1 MRVAIT
7 GSSGLIG
14 TALIDALTSRGHE
27 AIRIVRTPPT
37 GTEIGWDPAARSIDR
52 ARLVGV
58 DAVVN
63 LAGPGIGDHRWT
75 AAYKRELRDTRI
87 KATTLVAD
95 TLATTDGGP
104 RALISASGV
113 NYYGENDTATFDE
126 WSPPGHGFLAGLCVD
141 WEASTA
147 AAKEAGIRVATIR
160 TGIVLSSDGGALA
173 KMLPLFKLGLGG
185 RFGSGRQ
192 WQSWISIHDHVAA
205 IIHLVEGTMAGPV
218 NCTAPNPVTNREFTA
233 TLGRVLKR
241 PAVLP
246 VPKFGPAMLFGWELV
261 DTLLYSGQ
269 RVVPKALVAGG
280 FEFEHATLESALR
293 AVLGRNP
300 TPPDE
305 G

>member
-1 MRVAIT
+1 MKVAIT

-14 TALIDALTSRGHE
+14 TALIEALNGRGDE
-27 AIRIVRTPPT
+27 AIRVVRTEPT
-37 GTEIGWDPAARSIDR
+37 GTEIAWDPAAGTIDR

-75 AAYKRELRDTRI
+75 ATYKRELRDTRI
-87 KATTLVAD
+87 KATKLIAD
-95 TLATTDGGP
+95 ALATTEGGP
-104 RALISASGV
+104 HTLMSASGV
-113 NYYGENDTATFDE
+113 NYYGEHESATFDE
-126 WSPPGHGFLAGLCVD
+126 WSPPGDGFLASLCVD

-147 AAKEAGIRVATIR
+147 AAKEAGVRVATIR

-192 WQSWISIHDHVAA
+192 WQSWISIDDHVAA
-205 IIHLVEGTMAGPV
+205 IMYLLEGTMSGPV
-218 NCTAPNPVTNREFTA
+218 NSTAPNPVTNREFAA

-241 PAVLP
+241 PAVVR

-269 RVVPKALVAGG
+269 RVVPRALSVDG
-280 FEFEHATLESALR
+280 FEFRHETLESALR
-293 AVLGRNP
+293 AVLGRNRP
-300 TPPDE
+300 ADKD
-305 G
+305 